1 MHTRSSFPSHHH
13 PACVSQK
20 LKKHLTLKPA
30 SPSTIALQL
39 VHFQVTQGAAQRRMK
54 GITEAH
60 TCDSHNRRPHPHHDH
75 HCHPALKTIFNCGTC
90 LGVDFFYQ
98 VHIFNLEDCVD
109 IDLRVHQSSSDNRR
123 QGLLFDSHWRQG
135 ILKLRQDWTMFCCQ
149 ALPVIWYWNSIIRE
163 THNKYWNWAIKKIF

>member
-1 MHTRSSFPSHHH
+1 MSRLSIDSRQPFCRLHSHWQLAPKLRCTLALPFLLIITWHVFPNLK
-13 PACVSQK
+13 QK

-39 VHFQVTQGAAQRRMK
+39 VHFQVTQGAAQRRME
-54 GITEAH
+54 GITESH

-135 ILKLRQDWTMFCCQ
+135 ILKLRQD
-149 ALPVIWYWNSIIRE
+149 
-163 THNKYWNWAIKKIF
+163 